1 MVTTTT
7 EQRKAV
13 QNRAELS
20 SRFEGT
26 TSQASYGKGFSRS
39 YTEYLMQH
47 IQTRTQRKARKND
60 SVNFSICC
68 LRSLAS
74 N

>member
-1 MVTTTT
+1 MATTTT
-7 EQRKAV
+7 KQRKAA
-13 QNRAELS
+13 QNQAELS

-26 TSQASYGKGFSRS
+26 NSQVSYGKGFSRS
-39 YTEYLMQH
+39 CRKHLMQH
-47 IQTRTQRKARKND
+47 THIHTQSKARKND
-60 SVNFSICC
+60 SVTFSICC